1 MMRSMTGFVCQNIA
15 VEVDSGEQCMIS
27 ISLKSLNS
35 RFFEVTCKTPHALSQ
50 YETDFIKI
58 LKPSLL
64 RGHVYLTIHTSKPSL
79 FNGQITADTQLV
91 QAYLNAVNNIKNINQ
106 IAGELTIDNL
116 VNLPGVFSSTEN
128 LIDSQIKDQIFQ
140 TVQQLCLALNQERAR
155 EGASLQAELLKI
167 TQLMQTNLQTIEI
180 EFQRSFE
187 IQKDLIKAKV
197 SENQKLA
204 QIKTDQ
210 SENGLLIGQATMG
223 PVSPEYLNYTLDK
236 LDIHEELSRFA
247 DHAQNLI
254 KVINSAN
261 LTKGKQIDFI
271 LQECTREINTMSAKA
286 NNSII
291 SALAIEI
298 KVEIEKARE
307 QVQNIV

>member
-15 VEVDSGEQCMIS
+15 IEIDNGEHCMIS

-35 RFFEVTCKTPHALSQ
+35 RFFEVTCKLPPALSQ

-58 LKPSLL
+58 LKPNLL
-64 RGHVYLTIHTSKPSL
+64 RGHVYLTIHTSKPNL

-91 QAYLNAVNNIKNINQ
+91 QAYLAAVDTIKATNKIT
-106 IAGELTIDNL
+106 GELTIANL
-116 VNLPGVFSSTEN
+116 INLPGVFNSTEN
-128 LIDSQIKDQIFQ
+128 LIDSQIKDQIFS
-140 TVQQLCLALNQERAR
+140 TVTQLCTNLNQERAR
-155 EGASLQAELLKI
+155 EGANLQAELLNI
-167 TQLMQTNLQTIEI
+167 AQHMQTNLQAIES

-187 IQKDLIKAKV
+187 IQKDLIKDKI
-197 SENQKLA
+197 SELQKLA
-204 QIKTDQ
+204 HAKSSNQ
-210 SENGLLIGQATMG
+210 ENNPSMG
-223 PVSPEYLNYTLDK
+223 PITPEYLNYTLDK

-254 KVINSAN
+254 KVISSAN
-261 LTKGKQIDFI
+261 VTKGKQIDFI

-286 NNSII
+286 NNSMI
-291 SALAIEI
+291 STLAIEI

>member
-1 MMRSMTGFVCQNIA
+1 MTGFVCQNIA
-15 VEVDSGEQCMIS
+15 VEVDSGEHCMIS

-79 FNGQITADTQLV
+79 FNGTITADTQLV
-91 QAYLNAVNNIKNINQ
+91 QAYLDAVNNIKAKHKIS
-106 IAGELTIDNL
+106 GELTIDNL
-116 VNLPGVFSSTEN
+116 INLPGVFSSTES
-128 LIDSQIKDQIFQ
+128 LIDSQIKEQIFN
-140 TVQQLCLALNQERAR
+140 TVMQLCTALNQERAR
-155 EGASLQAELLKI
+155 EGSSLQAELLNI
-167 TQLMQTNLQTIEI
+167 AQQMQTNLQTIES

-197 SENQKLA
+197 AELQKAAHAKSNSSEN
-204 QIKTDQ
+204 
-210 SENGLLIGQATMG
+210 SSTMG
-223 PVSPEYLNYTLDK
+223 PITPEYLNYTLDK

-254 KVINSAN
+254 KVITSDSV
-261 LTKGKQIDFI
+261 TKGKQIDFI

-298 KVEIEKARE
+298 KVAIEKARE

>member
-15 VEVDSGEQCMIS
+15 IEIDNGEHCMIS

-35 RFFEVTCKTPHALSQ
+35 RFFEVTCKLPPALSQ

-58 LKPSLL
+58 LKPNLL
-64 RGHVYLTIHTSKPSL
+64 RGHVYLTIHTSKPNL

-91 QAYLNAVNNIKNINQ
+91 QAYLAAVNTIQETNKIT
-106 IAGELTIDNL
+106 GELTIANL
-116 VNLPGVFSSTEN
+116 INLPGVFNSTEN
-128 LIDSQIKDQIFQ
+128 LIDSQIKDQIFS
-140 TVQQLCLALNQERAR
+140 TVTQLCTNLNQERAR
-155 EGASLQAELLKI
+155 EGANLQAELLNI
-167 TQLMQTNLQTIEI
+167 AQHMQTNLQAIES

-187 IQKDLIKAKV
+187 IQKDLIKDKI
-197 SENQKLA
+197 SELQKLA
-204 QIKTDQ
+204 HAKSSNQ
-210 SENGLLIGQATMG
+210 ENNPSMG
-223 PVSPEYLNYTLDK
+223 PITPEYLNYTLDK

-254 KVINSAN
+254 KVISSAN
-261 LTKGKQIDFI
+261 VTKGKQIDFI

-286 NNSII
+286 NNSMI
-291 SALAIEI
+291 STLAIEI

>member
-15 VEVDSGEQCMIS
+15 VEVDSGEHCMIS

>member
-15 VEVDSGEQCMIS
+15 VEVDSGEHCMIS

-79 FNGQITADTQLV
+79 FNGTITADTQLV
-91 QAYLNAVNNIKNINQ
+91 QAYLDAVNNIKETNKID
-106 IAGELTIDNL
+106 GELTIDNL
-116 VNLPGVFSSTEN
+116 VNLPGVFSSTES
-128 LIDSQIKDQIFQ
+128 LIDAQIKDQIFQ
-140 TVQQLCLALNQERAR
+140 TVNQLCVALNQERAR
-155 EGASLQAELLKI
+155 EGSSLQAELLNI
-167 TQLMQTNLQTIEI
+167 AQHMQTNLQTIES

-187 IQKDLIKAKV
+187 IQKDIIKAKI
-197 SENQKLA
+197 SELQKLA
-204 QIKTDQ
+204 QAKISS
-210 SENGLLIGQATMG
+210 SENSSNMGSITTG

-254 KVINSAN
+254 KVITSDSV
-261 LTKGKQIDFI
+261 TKGKQIDFI

-298 KVEIEKARE
+298 KVAIEKARE

>member
-15 VEVDSGEQCMIS
+15 VEVDSGEHCMIS

-128 LIDSQIKDQIFQ
+128 LIDTQIKDQIFQ

-167 TQLMQTNLQTIEI
+167 TQLMQINLQTIEI

-187 IQKDLIKAKV
+187 IQKDIIKAKV

-210 SENGLLIGQATMG
+210 SENSSLIGQATMG

>member
-15 VEVDSGEQCMIS
+15 VEIDNGEHCMIS

-35 RFFEVTCKTPHALSQ
+35 RFFEVTCKLPPALSQ

-58 LKPSLL
+58 LKPNLL
-64 RGHVYLTIHTSKPSL
+64 RGHVYLTIHTSKPNL

-91 QAYLNAVNNIKNINQ
+91 QAYLAAVDTIKATNKIT
-106 IAGELTIDNL
+106 GELTIANL
-116 VNLPGVFSSTEN
+116 INLPGVFNSTEN
-128 LIDSQIKDQIFQ
+128 LIDSQIKEQIFS
-140 TVQQLCLALNQERAR
+140 TVTQLCTNLNQERAR
-155 EGASLQAELLKI
+155 EGS
-167 TQLMQTNLQTIEI
+167 NL
-180 EFQRSFE
+180 
-187 IQKDLIKAKV
+187 
-197 SENQKLA
+197 QKLA
-204 QIKTDQ
+204 NFKANS
-210 SENGLLIGQATMG
+210 SENNTSMGLMTNG
-223 PVSPEYLNYTLDK
+223 PITPEYLNYTLDK

-254 KVINSAN
+254 KVISSAN
-261 LTKGKQIDFI
+261 VTKGKQIDFI

-286 NNSII
+286 NNSMI
-291 SALAIEI
+291 STLAIEI